1 MPTTSPATDP
11 LAAVARLQQ
20 ATNAHD
26 LEAIVACFAEDYVN
40 ETPVHPSRSFAGR
53 EQVRRNWARILTA
66 VPDLTS
72 TMVASATSDDTV
84 WAEWAW
90 SGTRRDGAPHE
101 MRGVTV
107 TSVRAGVIDRARFFM
122 EPLDRDEAGVDEAVG
137 HAIAAGATA

>member
-1 MPTTSPATDP
+1 
-11 LAAVARLQQ
+11 
-20 ATNAHD
+20 
-26 LEAIVACFAEDYVN
+26 
-40 ETPVHPSRSFAGR
+40 
-53 EQVRRNWARILTA
+53 
-66 VPDLTS
+66 
-72 TMVASATSDDTV
+72 MVASAASDDTV

-122 EPLDRDEAGVDEAVG
+122 EPLDRDETGVDEAVG

>member
-53 EQVRRNWARILTA
+53 EQVRRNWARNPRGRPRSH
-66 VPDLTS
+66 V
-72 TMVASATSDDTV
+72 DD
-84 WAEWAW
+84 
-90 SGTRRDGAPHE
+90 GCLRRFG
-101 MRGVTV
+101 
-107 TSVRAGVIDRARFFM
+107 
-122 EPLDRDEAGVDEAVG
+122 
-137 HAIAAGATA
+137 